1 MLTVLVTEA
10 GGPAAIGLIKSLKS
24 TTSDIK
30 IVGTDINPLASG
42 IHMADHGATVSHA
55 SEVGYI
61 DELLFLIKEHQ
72 VDLIIPTGE
81 HDLHKLSK
89 NRERIEN
96 LGCKIFV
103 SDQEVVDVC
112 QDKFKFY
119 KHLKQTSVPLPLT
132 FSKDMILKP
141 KRGSGSRGIKVIKSQ
156 DCIIQE
162 YLSGKEYTVDVF
174 CDMSSKMVGH
184 VIRERVAT
192 KAGISTI
199 SKVVQNRNISSI
211 IETVIEHLP
220 IKGPACIQLKEDE
233 NGNPHVI
240 ECNPRLGGGTYVST
254 LAGVNCADI
263 YINMLLN
270 KPNTKQKPKK
280 IVVTRYFEE
289 IVV

>member
-1 MLTVLVTEA
+1 
-10 GGPAAIGLIKSLKS
+10 
-24 TTSDIK
+24 
-30 IVGTDINPLASG
+30 
-42 IHMADHGATVSHA
+42 MADHGVTVSHA
-55 SEVGYI
+55 SEIGYI
-61 DELLFLIKEHQ
+61 DELLFLIKQHQ

-89 NRERIEN
+89 SRERIEN

-103 SDQEVVDVC
+103 SDPKVIDTC

-119 KHLKQTSVPLPLT
+119 KHLKQTNVPLPLT

-141 KRGSGSRGIKVIKSQ
+141 KRGSGSRGIKVIESQ

-174 CDMSSKMVGH
+174 CDMSSKMISH

-192 KAGISTI
+192 KAGISTK
-199 SKVVQNRNISSI
+199 SKVVQDKNISSI
-211 IETVIEHLP
+211 IEKVIKHLP

-233 NGNPHVI
+233 NGMPHVI

-263 YINMLLN
+263 YINILLN

-289 IVV
+289 IVI